1 MFARTVARVRSWLV
15 DDLDHLPPAR
25 AWRSI
30 GIFVIGVAIVALLM
44 AQISL
49 PGTRP
54 VRVAAAVAV
63 VAIAAYLLTFLAW
76 PRHRDSAD
84 EWLDDLL
91 RHDDE
96 RR

>member
-1 MFARTVARVRSWLV
+1 M
-15 DDLDHLPPAR
+15 DDLDHLPSAR

-30 GIFVIGVAIVALLM
+30 GIFVIGVAIVALVM

-54 VRVAAAVAV
+54 VRVAIAVAV
-63 VAIAAYLLTFLAW
+63 VAVAAYLLTYLAW
-76 PRHRDSAD
+76 PRHRDTAD
-84 EWLDDLL
+84 EWLDGLL
-91 RHDDE
+91 GHEDE